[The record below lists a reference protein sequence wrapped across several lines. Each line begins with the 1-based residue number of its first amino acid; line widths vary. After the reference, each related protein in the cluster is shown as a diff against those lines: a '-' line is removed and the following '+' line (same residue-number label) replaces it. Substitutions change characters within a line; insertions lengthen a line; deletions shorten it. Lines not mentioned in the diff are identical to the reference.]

1 MAGLLASI
9 IAGFTNGAVIASFRV
24 PPFVTTMA
32 MMTICRGVA
41 YVFTDGRPI
50 VELPKSFLQIG
61 RGKIGGSSGFIPWPV
76 VIMLFIFVI
85 MCVLMYKTKFGRYVF
100 AVGGNEEAA
109 RVSGINTKKILIMAY
124 TLCGFL
130 AGVAGIVLA
139 SRIDSGQPQAG
150 MAYETDAIAATV
162 IGGTSLAGG
171 IGTMYGTMVGAIII
185 GVINNG
191 LNLLGINQYYQM
203 IVKGLIIAFAV
214 IVDTYASKGYK

>member
-1 MAGLLASI
+1 
-9 IAGFTNGAVIASFRV
+9 
-24 PPFVTTMA
+24 MA
-32 MMTICRGVA
+32 MMTICRGFA

-61 RGKIGGSSGFIPWPV
+61 RGKVGGSGGFIPWPI